1 MLVVDVKERAT
12 LAEIMNHPWMTKGF
26 NGPPESFL
34 PHREPV
40 QLPLDPVV
48 INKMQGFDF
57 GTAAHIQEQ
66 MSRIID
72 SEDYQTAVR
81 RSMRE
86 ESTSHAMNGER
97 KKSVFDFYKRR
108 NSISREGLTAP
119 SSEVIRG
126 HDPLNAYSPL
136 LSIYYLAREKIER
149 EKHESNPGALTLGT
163 TADAPPLRMPDL
175 PSPKQAHTNSFTPEM
190 PGESLTGGRSR
201 ARARTNGEDELVPAM
216 KHLDVGAKQ
225 PSPVVAP
232 NLTATMNNEPPRKE
246 GTAMGLLRRFSTRRT
261 KDREA
266 DRSQPPTPSI
276 QAPQDTANAPT
287 PKKSF
292 SVRRSRRRGTS
303 PPNTMHNG
311 SSQGQHEGLLDPNPS
326 RRNGF
331 LNRSTSMNSADFR
344 PRRFEGREP
353 SENTNS
359 PNVRHEPPVTSE
371 SDRSDLHVN
380 KAGEYNKDVKEK
392 GAAPPAVTSTPR
404 TPGTAR
410 TKSLGHARQESIQA
424 RRQKREESK
433 SHRRDFVPEETD
445 AELRGEKLP
454 PKLPTM
460 QDVPGHDMSRP
471 GGLKGL
477 FSSSTTS
484 SKSVEFIRNDL
495 IRVLKQLGVEYQEVR
510 GGFACRHAPSINL
523 DDVRDPIEDEKSGR
537 VASGHQR
544 RISFVGF
551 RNRDRE
557 DGREEKLTRTVS
569 RRRQPDQSF
578 VTNSEGSDE
587 YVHGTGRGA
596 IGGEQTR
603 DMDATTTRVQDDTG
617 ERMVLKFEVAIVKIP
632 LFSLHGIQ
640 FKKIQGSMNQ
650 YRSMTSA
657 MLNSLRL

>member
-12 LAEIMNHPWMTKGF
+12 LAEIVNHPWMTKGF

-66 MSRIID
+66 MTRIID
-72 SEDYQTAVR
+72 SDEYQTALR
-81 RSMRE
+81 RVMRE
-86 ESTSHAMNGER
+86 DPTSSVMNGDR
-97 KKSVFDFYKRR
+97 KKSMFDFYKRR

-119 SSEVIRG
+119 STEAIRG

-149 EKHESNPGALTLGT
+149 ERHESNPGALTLGT
-163 TADAPPLRMPDL
+163 TADAPPLKMPDL
-175 PSPKQAHTNSFTPEM
+175 PTPKQAHTNSFTPEM

-201 ARARTNGEDELVPAM
+201 ARARTNGEDELASVM
-216 KHLDVGAKQ
+216 KHLDVNGRPPHQAIA
-225 PSPVVAP
+225 PS
-232 NLTATMNNEPPRKE
+232 LTPSTNNEPPRKE
-246 GTAMGLLRRFSTRRT
+246 GTAMGLLRRFSTRRA
-261 KDREA
+261 KDRDV
-266 DRSQPPTPSI
+266 DRPQPPSFSI
-276 QAPQDTANAPT
+276 QTSQDTANATT

-292 SVRRSRRRGTS
+292 SVRRSRRRGAS
-303 PPNTMHNG
+303 PPSTMHNG
-311 SSQGQHEGLLDPNPS
+311 GSQGQHEGLLNPPTS
-326 RRNGF
+326 KRSGL
-331 LNRSTSMNSADFR
+331 LNRSTSVNSADFR
-344 PRRFEGREP
+344 ARRFDGREP
-353 SENTNS
+353 SENTGS
-359 PNVRHEPPVTSE
+359 PTMRAEPPVTSE
-371 SDRSDLHVN
+371 SDRSDLNVN
-380 KAGEYNKDVKEK
+380 KLIEHKDAVERSN
-392 GAAPPAVTSTPR
+392 APPAVTSTPR

-424 RRQKREESK
+424 RRQKREEGR

-445 AELRGEKLP
+445 AELRGEKMPQRLS
-454 PKLPTM
+454 TM
-460 QDVPGHDMSRP
+460 QDAPGLDISRP

-484 SKSVEFIRNDL
+484 SKSVQFIRNDL

-523 DDVRDPIEDEKSGR
+523 DDIRDPVEDEKSGR
-537 VASGHQR
+537 VVSGHQR

-551 RNRDRE
+551 RNRDRD
-557 DGREEKLTRTVS
+557 DGREEKLIRTVS

-587 YVHGTGRGA
+587 YVHGTGRGPTSSDQA
-596 IGGEQTR
+596 R

-617 ERMVLKFEVAIVKIP
+617 ERMVLRFEVAIVKIP